1 MDKQEPVANG
11 EQTIGLAEKP
21 KELVITHHSLLYYC
35 FYPFFFTLFTL
46 FVYFINHLPQPI
58 ANKDENATVP
68 LISVGSNAIDLP
80 SEGQIQVGT
89 LNMDGGHNS
98 AHNLYSS

>member
-1 MDKQEPVANG
+1 MDKQEPVANV
-11 EQTIGLAEKP
+11 EQKIGLSGKP
-21 KELVITHHSLLYYC
+21 KELVITHYRITVFIL
-35 FYPFFFTLFTL
+35 FTLFTL
-46 FVYFINHLPQPI
+46 FVYCINHLPQPI
-58 ANKDENATVP
+58 TNKDENAIVP